1 MTQPSFIQKINR
13 CLAVATLLCSA
24 ALALSSKIVLAQ
36 GQAGQLRA
44 GAATSNITPFLGA
57 PIVGGWESPPA
68 TQIHDEL
75 HARCL
80 VLDDGRTRVAI
91 VVCDSVGI
99 ARQVFDQAKW
109 LVHEH
114 TGLPPENM
122 LMAATHTH
130 SGPSARGANA
140 FAFEAPPDE
149 YQRFLAQRIADGV
162 RRAVRNLEPARI
174 GWGAARQADQVFNR
188 RWKMK
193 PGTPLPNP
201 FGGQDRVLMNP
212 GIGNPNL
219 LEPAGSTDPEI
230 RFISIQSASG
240 RPIALLANY
249 SLHYVG
255 GTGGAQISADYFAMF
270 ADRIQQ
276 LLGADRLDPPFVG
289 IMSNGTSGDVN
300 NINVRGPRE
309 SLPPYQKMRQVANI
323 VADEVFKAQQGIK
336 HHDSAQ
342 LGVRQREIQLQVR
355 KPTPEQIA
363 RAREI
368 LARPADAKPAHVHEV
383 EYARRTLSLSE
394 WPPEV
399 SVVLQALR
407 VGELGIA
414 AIPFEVFAE
423 TGLELKQ
430 KSPLQPAFTIEL
442 ANGWYGYLPTPEQ
455 HELGGYETWLGTNRV
470 EIQASR
476 KIVAA
481 LLDLLAQLK

>member
-1 MTQPSFIQKINR
+1 MIESSFIPRIKR
-13 CLAVATLLCSA
+13 CLTVMTLLSSA
-24 ALALSSKIVLAQ
+24 ALTSGLKTAVAQ
-36 GQAGQLRA
+36 AQPGQFRA

-57 PIVGGWESPPA
+57 PIVGGWDSPPA

-99 ARQVFDQAKW
+99 ARQVFDQAKR

-140 FAFEAPPDE
+140 FAFDAPPDE

-162 RRAVRNLEPARI
+162 RRALRNLEPARV
-174 GWGAARQADQVFNR
+174 GWGAGRLADQVFNR

-212 GIGNPNL
+212 GIANPNL
-219 LEPAGSTDPEI
+219 LEPAGPTDPEI

-276 LLGADRLDPPFVG
+276 LLGADRLEPPFVG

-309 SLPPYQKMRQVANI
+309 SLPPYQKMRQVANL
-323 VADEVFKAQQGIK
+323 VADEVFKAYQGVK
-336 HHDSAQ
+336 HNDSAQ

-355 KPTPEQIA
+355 KPSPEQIA

-368 LARPADAKPAHVHEV
+368 LARPAEAKPAHVREV

-394 WPPEV
+394 WPSQVP
-399 SVVLQALR
+399 VVLQALR
-407 VGELGIA
+407 VGEVGIA

-430 KSPLQPAFTIEL
+430 KSPLKPAFTIEL

-470 EIQASR
+470 EVEASR

-481 LLDLLAQLK
+481 LLELLAQLK